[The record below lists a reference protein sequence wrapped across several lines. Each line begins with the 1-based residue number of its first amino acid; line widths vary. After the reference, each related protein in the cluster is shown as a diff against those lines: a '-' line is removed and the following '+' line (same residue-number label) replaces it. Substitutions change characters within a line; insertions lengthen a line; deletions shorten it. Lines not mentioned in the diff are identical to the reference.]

1 MLGRIARDQPELLQ
15 ADFAVLGE
23 PSNGE
28 IEGGCNGT
36 IRVDVATRGK
46 RAHSARAW
54 MGENAIHAVAP
65 VLTRLADYTP
75 REVEVDG
82 LSYRDHDEQVIAAL
96 MDGCA
101 AGVQSC
107 IAVVK
112 ALADKH
118 GYHTAEVDE

>member
-1 MLGRIARDQPELLQ
+1 MAFERDMLACAAEEDRRSKRDELMQREEARL
-15 ADFAVLGE
+15 A
-23 PSNGE
+23 
-28 IEGGCNGT
+28 
-36 IRVDVATRGK
+36 
-46 RAHSARAW
+46 
-54 MGENAIHAVAP
+54 AVAI
-65 VLTRLADYTP
+65 LDARLGKYD
-75 REVEVDG
+75 RLLEG
-82 LSYRDHDEQVIAAL
+82 LSYRDQDEQVIAAL

>member
-1 MLGRIARDQPELLQ
+1 MAFEIGMLACAAEEDRRQRRDELIQ
-15 ADFAVLGE
+15 REEA
-23 PSNGE
+23 
-28 IEGGCNGT
+28 
-36 IRVDVATRGK
+36 
-46 RAHSARAW
+46 
-54 MGENAIHAVAP
+54 
-65 VLTRLADYTP
+65 RLAAIAVFEARLGKYD
-75 REVEVDG
+75 RLLDG

-118 GYHTAEVDE
+118 GYHTAEVEE

>member
-1 MLGRIARDQPELLQ
+1 MASEIDMAYCAAEEDRRSKRDELMQREEARLAAIAVFEARLG
-15 ADFAVLGE
+15 
-23 PSNGE
+23 NY
-28 IEGGCNGT
+28 
-36 IRVDVATRGK
+36 
-46 RAHSARAW
+46 
-54 MGENAIHAVAP
+54 
-65 VLTRLADYTP
+65 TRLL
-75 REVEVDG
+75 DG

-118 GYHTAEVDE
+118 GYHTEEIDE

>member
-1 MLGRIARDQPELLQ
+1 MSFEVLMLACAAEEDRRSKRDELMQ
-15 ADFAVLGE
+15 REEA
-23 PSNGE
+23 
-28 IEGGCNGT
+28 
-36 IRVDVATRGK
+36 
-46 RAHSARAW
+46 
-54 MGENAIHAVAP
+54 
-65 VLTRLADYTP
+65 RLAAIAVFEALLGKYD
-75 REVEVDG
+75 RLLDG

-118 GYHTAEVDE
+118 GYHTEEIDE